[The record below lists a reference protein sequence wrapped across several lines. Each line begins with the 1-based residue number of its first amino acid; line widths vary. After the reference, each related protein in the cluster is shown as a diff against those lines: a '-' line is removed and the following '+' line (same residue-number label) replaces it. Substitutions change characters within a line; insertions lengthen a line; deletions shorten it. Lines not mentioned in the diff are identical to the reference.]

1 MKHAKGKLL
10 DNPSESW
17 EPEFHDNA
25 RFISLKMDEFVK
37 DKLLEWNLSEYI
49 PAFEAEKID
58 KDSLFLLDANSLT
71 TLIPLLGPRLKI
83 QNNLK
88 RLLEDSSPKQTE
100 SVCAPADKLQHVAP
114 VQGGTSFNIREI
126 LNKTPDGRAI
136 VHSLE
141 ESHHISISERRSMV
155 RILVSHLIE
164 CFGENPPSES
174 KALLASSVVEQFP
187 CLKDSLGTGYDAW
200 FTPGRKHRPA
210 TGFLEECL
218 RNVRKRSRC
227 DTQNKSTP
235 QAPQKCQIVLPEPTV
250 SPERAIQMTE
260 WLKNNI
266 WPPSQVSQ
274 YMLETAIQRAQWIR
288 SNGTMSIREIM
299 AEFPRLVDTPGM
311 ISQDFSVL
319 HPDSSEKLTARWSHV
334 FSRKI
339 IRMARKED
347 AANRLIDIDSLPAD
361 KQEDA
366 ALLLL
371 PLILPTA
378 PYKVGR
384 RLLRPS
390 SVVRKAFIDIQP
402 TGTNMVE
409 YLTGA
414 TTDDPHVLMLGED
427 HRCSQAFVILNG
439 TAMEYPSLLGKD
451 LIGVQN
457 LLKKHEALQAE
468 ITGHEPRIK
477 AVTQKG
483 ETIMEEGHF
492 AGSEPSARQNILIHH
507 VLTPDLL
514 TRQQQVAPTDDET
527 GKELVLALYDYQEK
541 SPGEVTM
548 KKGDILT
555 LLNSTNKVV
564 LLELAS
570 LAE

>member
-1 MKHAKGKLL
+1 
-10 DNPSESW
+10 
-17 EPEFHDNA
+17 
-25 RFISLKMDEFVK
+25 
-37 DKLLEWNLSEYI
+37 
-49 PAFEAEKID
+49 
-58 KDSLFLLDANSLT
+58 
-71 TLIPLLGPRLKI
+71 
-83 QNNLK
+83 
-88 RLLEDSSPKQTE
+88 
-100 SVCAPADKLQHVAP
+100 
-114 VQGGTSFNIREI
+114 
-126 LNKTPDGRAI
+126 
-136 VHSLE
+136 
-141 ESHHISISERRSMV
+141 
-155 RILVSHLIE
+155 
-164 CFGENPPSES
+164 
-174 KALLASSVVEQFP
+174 
-187 CLKDSLGTGYDAW
+187 
-200 FTPGRKHRPA
+200 
-210 TGFLEECL
+210 
-218 RNVRKRSRC
+218 
-227 DTQNKSTP
+227 
-235 QAPQKCQIVLPEPTV
+235 
-250 SPERAIQMTE
+250 MTE

-457 LLKKHEALQAE
+457 LLKKHQALQAE